1 MQSVADVERL
11 TQVTPTHDEI
21 RALLA
26 AGDMTSG
33 EIALFFGV
41 RLHNISKCL
50 HHMRTAAAPTIHI
63 TRWTREGIGKRYLR
77 AVYRLGP
84 GRNAKKPDALSNADV
99 LRGRRERR
107 SVKPPEAPVSVWNWA
122 ERIAA

>member
-1 MQSVADVERL
+1 MR
-11 TQVTPTHDEI
+11 PTHDEI
-21 RALLA
+21 RALLK

-33 EIALFFGV
+33 EIALFFNV
-41 RLHNISKCL
+41 NVTCISKCL
-50 HHMRTAAAPTIHI
+50 SHMRTAARPTVHI

-84 GRNAKKPDALSNADV
+84 GRNAKKPRALTNADV
-99 LRGRRERR
+99 LRDRRERR
-107 SVKPPEAPVSVWNWA
+107 SIKLTEAPVSVWEWA